1 VEQSSVRVCVCTWIH
16 PTIGYLAGY
25 ANKPGV
31 EYDGVNIAA
40 ALLSDTLSPRT
51 TFCYLP
57 DCLGVVEM
65 IYNTL
70 LAEDGGTF
78 VANAVN
84 KSCLVGAAEHDES
97 TNGSAEGL
105 LPPGVPFA
113 ELATR
118 LQGLGYSFHVFEER
132 EDKVLLLLRKHA
144 HSPRQMQLGH
154 VLEYIEDAPAGASQ
168 DADARPVF
176 RLK

>member
-1 VEQSSVRVCVCTWIH
+1 
-16 PTIGYLAGY
+16 
-25 ANKPGV
+25 
-31 EYDGVNIAA
+31 
-40 ALLSDTLSPRT
+40 
-51 TFCYLP
+51 
-57 DCLGVVEM
+57 M

-105 LPPGVPFA
+105 LPPAVPFA